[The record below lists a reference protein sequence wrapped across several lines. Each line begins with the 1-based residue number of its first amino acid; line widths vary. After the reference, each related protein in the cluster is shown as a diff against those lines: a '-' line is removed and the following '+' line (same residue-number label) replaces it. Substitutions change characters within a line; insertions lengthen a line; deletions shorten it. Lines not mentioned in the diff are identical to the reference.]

1 MGAGKILLKE
11 THMKKMKLAFILF
24 LLIASLQAAVVNRD
38 KPLKGEWDFK
48 LKKVWEINRAGD
60 DLLGMP
66 FSLTATEDGILYV
79 YDVANNINYIFD
91 KDGNFIRA
99 FARSGQGPGEVI
111 GQELIHYVDGEVY
124 IPATNGIHLYTKDGV
139 YIQTLKQEGR
149 SLTPRI
155 FLNKDEIISA
165 PKTAVFLSDG
175 KGEIIRKNIKTGD
188 ESVISGFS
196 VKDWGIAQS
205 GENVVD
211 IVAIG
216 FSPLMILGYA
226 ENRLYWGMNT
236 SYMIN
241 VTDLSGKKI
250 NTFSVK
256 RRGKKVSDKFKKKF
270 FESPNLPE
278 EMLNRITES
287 LPNKISFFHRIEIH
301 NGLVYVF
308 VPDVDLNSKRAK
320 LKQIDIFSS
329 EGEYLYRAY
338 IKFEKNRHH
347 LFSPLNSL
355 IIQNRHLYAVL
366 TDEEDNVLIAKYQIA
381 LPSGWG
387 AGNSEIY

>member
-1 MGAGKILLKE
+1 
-11 THMKKMKLAFILF
+11 MKKMKLAFILF
-24 LLIASLQAAVVNRD
+24 LLVALSQAAVVNPD
-38 KPLKGEWDFK
+38 KPRKGEWDFK
-48 LKKVWEINRAGD
+48 LKKVWEIDRAGD
-60 DLLGMP
+60 DLLGRP

-79 YDVANNINYIFD
+79 HDAANRINYIFD

-99 FARSGQGPGEVI
+99 FARRGQGPGEVI
-111 GQELIHYVDGEVY
+111 GQELTHYVNGQVY
-124 IPATNGIHLYTKDGV
+124 IPAQNGINLFTKDGV
-139 YIQTLKQEGR
+139 YIQTVNRQGGPLNVR
-149 SLTPRI
+149 V
-155 FLNKDEIISA
+155 FLNRDEIISA
-165 PKTAVFLSDG
+165 PKTAAFLPDG
-175 KGEIIRKNIKTGD
+175 KGKIIRKNIKTGN
-188 ESVISGFS
+188 ETVISEFS
-196 VKDWGIAQS
+196 IQDWGITQS

-250 NTFSVK
+250 NSFSLK
-256 RRGKKVSDKFKKKF
+256 RKSKIVSDKFKKKY
-270 FESPNLPE
+270 FESSGLPG
-278 EMLNRITES
+278 EMLNQITES
-287 LPNKISFFHRIEIH
+287 LPNKISFFYRIEIH

-308 VPDVDLNSKRAK
+308 VPDLDLNSKTAK

-347 LFSPLNSL
+347 LFSPLNNL
-355 IIQNRHLYAVL
+355 VIQNGHLYAVL
-366 TDEEDNVLIAKYQIA
+366 MDEEDKVLVAKYKIA
-381 LPSGWG
+381 LPN
-387 AGNSEIY
+387 GN